1 MVDLLAMV
9 LGLNAIAAFA
19 TAFFY
24 QARVIFRLRAD
35 SSSGTGIGGENSFHA
50 NFSRFLAG
58 KIYPDL
64 RSKWGKAVGWVV
76 LSFLALF
83 ALGGLAQFI

>member
-1 MVDLLAMV
+1 MIDTLAMV

-24 QARVIFRLRAD
+24 QARVIFRLLAD
-35 SSSGTGIGGENSFHA
+35 SNSGIGIGDENSFHA

-58 KIYPDL
+58 EIYPDL
-64 RSKWGKAVGWVV
+64 RPKWGKAVGWVV
-76 LSFLALF
+76 LSFLALS
-83 ALGGLAQFI
+83 ALGGLAEFI